1 MQTSSRLPFS
11 VLRRSRWA
19 AMAAFATNG
28 ALPASL
34 LARYA
39 EVKESLGLSPALFG
53 VLVVGLGL
61 GGALVV
67 HLPGVV
73 SRRLGVARSAGL
85 GTAWIGACLVLAAA
99 GVTFG
104 SPWVVLLGLILAG
117 AGDAVVDVAQNSQGI
132 RVQEHYGR
140 SLLNSMHAGWSIGA
154 AVGGAVGT
162 GAALLGVPLLTHM
175 AAWAIVCVLAMT
187 LCARRFLPEPK
198 PLEEAG
204 DHPDETPQSAAAP
217 GAGRMILILAP
228 LALVALAG
236 ISVEDIGN
244 NWSAVLLAG
253 ERDVAAA
260 SAGVGL
266 TVLLAA
272 QFVGRLLGD
281 RVVDALGSR
290 LTLLISLAGVVLGL
304 GGAAWAPNA
313 ALTLIGLAVAGLGCA
328 VTVPLAFA
336 RADAIPGLADH
347 SGVTWISWVMRT
359 VALCLSPAIGVM
371 TEAGSLPLA
380 LTAVT
385 LIAVLA
391 LILQLDPARIL
402 KLLSMRPERTSPR
415 RTGSAHR

>member
-1 MQTSSRLPFS
+1 MQTSQRHPSSL
-11 VLRRSRWA
+11 LRRSRWA
-19 AMAAFATNG
+19 ATAAFATNG

-39 EVKESLGLSPALFG
+39 EVKDSLGLSPALFG

-85 GTAWIGACLVLAAA
+85 GTAWIGGCLVLAAA
-99 GVTFG
+99 GVAFG

-162 GAALLGVPLLTHM
+162 GAALLGVPLLSHM
-175 AAWAIVCVLAMT
+175 ALWAAVCVLAMT
-187 LCARRFLPEPK
+187 LCARRFLPEPQ
-198 PLEEAG
+198 PLDNTET
-204 DHPDETPQSAAAP
+204 DPSETPQARAAP
-217 GAGRMILILAP
+217 RPGRMVLILAP

-272 QFVGRLLGD
+272 QFIGRMVGD
-281 RVVDALGSR
+281 RVIDALGGRS
-290 LTLLISLAGVVLGL
+290 TLLISLTAVVLGL

-336 RADAIPGLADH
+336 RADAVPGLAAH

-380 LTAVT
+380 LSAVT
-385 LIAVLA
+385 LISVLA
-391 LILQLDPARIL
+391 LLLQLDLARR
-402 KLLSMRPERTSPR
+402 LSLRRLSPR
-415 RTGSAHR
+415 RLRAAERGPTE

>member
-1 MQTSSRLPFS
+1 
-11 VLRRSRWA
+11 
-19 AMAAFATNG
+19 MAAFATNG

-39 EVKESLGLSPALFG
+39 EVKEMLGLSPALFG

-61 GGALVV
+61 GGALVL

-85 GTAWIGACLVLAAA
+85 GTAWIGACLVLAAS
-99 GVTFG
+99 GVAMG
-104 SPWVVLLGLILAG
+104 SPWLLLAGLILAG

-132 RVQEHYGR
+132 RVQEQYGR

-162 GAALLGVPLLTHM
+162 GAALLGIPLLTHM
-175 AAWAIVCVLAMT
+175 ALWAAVCVLAMT
-187 LCARRFLPEPK
+187 FCARLFLPEPQ
-198 PLEEAG
+198 PLDEA
-204 DHPDETPQSAAAP
+204 DEYLNDPQKAAAAP
-217 GAGRMILILAP
+217 GAGRMMLILAP

-272 QFVGRLLGD
+272 QFIGRLLGD
-281 RVVDALGSR
+281 RVIDALGSR
-290 LTLLISLAGVVLGL
+290 FTLLISLAGVALGL

-313 ALTLIGLAVAGLGCA
+313 ALTLMGLAVAGLGCA
-328 VTVPLAFA
+328 VTVPIAFA
-336 RADAIPGLADH
+336 RADAVPGLPAH

-359 VALCLSPAIGVM
+359 VALCLSPAIGLMSEV
-371 TEAGSLPLA
+371 GSLPLA

-391 LILQLDPARIL
+391 LLLQLRPAR
-402 KLLSMRPERTSPR
+402 R
-415 RTGSAHR
+415 